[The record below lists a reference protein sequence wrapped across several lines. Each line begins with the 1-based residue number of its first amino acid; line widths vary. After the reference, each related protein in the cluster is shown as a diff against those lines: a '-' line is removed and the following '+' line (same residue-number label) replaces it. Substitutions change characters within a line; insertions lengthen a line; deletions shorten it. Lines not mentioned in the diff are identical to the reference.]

1 LKSYYC
7 HRRRQWFI
15 ITLTEKMLQG
25 NFAASTGTVASTVVT
40 V

>member
-1 LKSYYC
+1 
-7 HRRRQWFI
+7 
-15 ITLTEKMLQG
+15 MLQG